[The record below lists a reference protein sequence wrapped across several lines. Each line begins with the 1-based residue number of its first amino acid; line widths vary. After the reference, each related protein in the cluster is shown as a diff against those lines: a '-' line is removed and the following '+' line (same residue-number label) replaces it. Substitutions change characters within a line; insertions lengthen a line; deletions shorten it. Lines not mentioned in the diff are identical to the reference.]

1 MLDKKSLRQY
11 ADPGLTIP
19 QGHGLLH
26 APQVSY
32 IVRTAVQIISHRR
45 TLVLYVYDRKQA
57 AAGNFTPVWTMFH
70 AGGEYITLAV
80 EPDGKARWRTARFVK
95 LDNDYFFTSK
105 CAFYSSQDEQRVCSF
120 FHDRDHGG
128 IAALTHAQQTI
139 LDRRL
144 QKRLCQREQKV
155 MVRMSGLPTL
165 PRDLGDWLRRDILP
179 AYFLYSHARH
189 GKATG
194 VCSACGD
201 EFVLTDVKHN
211 GTASCPHCGRELTMK
226 AKGRMGKLF
235 DRLTCQVIQRTK
247 AGELVI
253 RIIKV
258 NAPIQNDEPQI
269 AVWEN
274 ARQFVR
280 VDPEGRIL
288 CDCYYETWDGNWKQ
302 GERPVFYPY
311 SYNFYADTCGYLYRK
326 NLPDVLLG
334 TSWQYC
340 PLADYSDHFQ
350 RPMEVYPFLSAH
362 LRHPRLEHLVK
373 TGFFR
378 LASDLVYRIEYSSGL
393 DETQNRTH
401 RILNVAVED
410 VAFLRELDVG
420 MENLQRMQVYYRNG
434 VKDRQKLLTW
444 QIDRK
449 INMDL
454 SSILAHTTPHKLIRY
469 ADGQYG
475 LLRGREGKYGGLHY
489 DSIKTVVREYIDY
502 LEMCVKLGYDLR
514 NNFVLFP
521 KDLQKSHDRTAQRMK
536 IKIDMKMRE
545 NFQKAYKRIKGQ
557 LDFELDG
564 MKIVYPAS
572 LDEIITEGHALHHC
586 VGGYVSKVAARK
598 TMILFLRRCEAA
610 DKPFYTVEVLNG
622 EVAQVRGIGNCDAT
636 PEVNAF
642 MSRWK
647 RQVLHAAPAA

>member
-32 IVRTAVQIISHRR
+32 IVRTAVKIISHRR

-253 RIIKV
+253 RIIEV

-311 SYNFYADTCGYLYRK
+311 SYNFYADTCGYL
-326 NLPDVLLG
+326 
-334 TSWQYC
+334 
-340 PLADYSDHFQ
+340 
-350 RPMEVYPFLSAH
+350 
-362 LRHPRLEHLVK
+362 
-373 TGFFR
+373 
-378 LASDLVYRIEYSSGL
+378 
-393 DETQNRTH
+393 
-401 RILNVAVED
+401 
-410 VAFLRELDVG
+410 
-420 MENLQRMQVYYRNG
+420 
-434 VKDRQKLLTW
+434 
-444 QIDRK
+444 
-449 INMDL
+449 
-454 SSILAHTTPHKLIRY
+454 
-469 ADGQYG
+469 
-475 LLRGREGKYGGLHY
+475 
-489 DSIKTVVREYIDY
+489 
-502 LEMCVKLGYDLR
+502 
-514 NNFVLFP
+514 
-521 KDLQKSHDRTAQRMK
+521 
-536 IKIDMKMRE
+536 
-545 NFQKAYKRIKGQ
+545 
-557 LDFELDG
+557 
-564 MKIVYPAS
+564 
-572 LDEIITEGHALHHC
+572 
-586 VGGYVSKVAARK
+586 
-598 TMILFLRRCEAA
+598 
-610 DKPFYTVEVLNG
+610 
-622 EVAQVRGIGNCDAT
+622 
-636 PEVNAF
+636 
-642 MSRWK
+642 
-647 RQVLHAAPAA
+647 